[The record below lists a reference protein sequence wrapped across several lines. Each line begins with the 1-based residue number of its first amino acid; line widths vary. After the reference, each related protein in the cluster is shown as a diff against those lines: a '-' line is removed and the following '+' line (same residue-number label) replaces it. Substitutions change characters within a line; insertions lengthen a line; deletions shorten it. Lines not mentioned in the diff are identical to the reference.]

1 MGIIYD
7 FILFDKRNIMDKI
20 IVVVLNKGREQSIKR
35 FHPWIFSG
43 AIKSVEGTPKEGEI
57 VRVVSNHGEFLALGH
72 YQVGSI
78 TIRIVSFDDVQI
90 DHEFWKEQISKAIEE
105 RKALGLFNSD
115 ETNVFRLVHGE
126 GDSLPGLIIDF
137 YNGTAVIQSH
147 SIGMYQLRNEFAEIL
162 HELLEEK
169 LKAVYFKSNKSLS
182 GRGSIAE
189 LENGFY
195 GTDNSQSPVIVKEYG
210 NKFNVDFIE
219 GQKTGFFIDQRENRH
234 LLMNFAK
241 DRDVLNMFGYTGGFS
256 VYALKG
262 GAKHVDTVDA
272 SARAMELTD
281 KNVSL
286 NGDIDDHKS
295 FVCDAADFMKDIK
308 DKYDLII
315 LDPPAFAKHRSA
327 LSQALQAYKRL
338 NQKALEQIRPKGI
351 LFTFSCSQV
360 VTKEKFREAVF
371 SAAALSKRRVR
382 ILYQLTQPSDHPIS
396 IYHPEGEYLKGLVLY
411 VE

>member
-1 MGIIYD
+1 
-7 FILFDKRNIMDKI
+7 MDKI
-20 IVVVLNKGREQSIKR
+20 IVVVLKKGREQAIKR

-43 AIKSVEGTPKEGEI
+43 AIKSIEGNPKEGEI
-57 VRVVSNHGEFLALGH
+57 VRVVSNCGEFLALGH

-78 TIRIVSFDDVQI
+78 TIRIVSFEDKRI
-90 DHEFWKEQISKAIEE
+90 DHEFWKEQISKAIEV
-105 RKALGLFNSD
+105 RKSLGLFDSQD
-115 ETNVFRLVHGE
+115 TNVFRLVHGE

-147 SIGMYQLRNEFAEIL
+147 SIGMYNLRNEFAEIL
-162 HELLEEK
+162 HELLKEK
-169 LKAVYFKSNKSLS
+169 IEAVYFKNNKSLS
-182 GRGSIAE
+182 GKGSKIE

-195 GTDNSQSPVIVKEYG
+195 GTDNSKSPVIVKEYG

-234 LLMNFAK
+234 LLMKFAK
-241 DRDVLNMFGYTGGFS
+241 GKDVLNMFGYTGGFS
-256 VYALKG
+256 VNALKG

-272 SARAMELTD
+272 SAKAMELTD

-286 NGDIDDHKS
+286 NGYLNDHKS

-308 DKYDLII
+308 DKYNLII

-327 LSQALQAYKRL
+327 LSQALQAYKRI
-338 NQKALEQIRPKGI
+338 NQKALEQIRSNGI

-360 VTKEKFREAVF
+360 VSKEKFREAVF
-371 SAAALSKRRVR
+371 SAAALSKRKVR
-382 ILYQLTQPSDHPIS
+382 ILYQLSQPADHPIS

>member
-1 MGIIYD
+1 
-7 FILFDKRNIMDKI
+7 MDKI

-90 DHEFWKEQISKAIEE
+90 DHEFWKEQISKAIEV
-105 RKALGLFNSD
+105 RKSLGLFYSD

-169 LKAVYFKSNKSLS
+169 LEAVYFKSNKSLS

-195 GTDNSQSPVIVKEYG
+195 GTDHSQSPVIVKEYG

-234 LLMNFAK
+234 LLMDFAK

-281 KNVSL
+281 KNVSV

-382 ILYQLTQPSDHPIS
+382 ILYQLTQPADHPIS